1 MCNLLAFKTLSK
13 QMDNFKDFY
22 TRQKDKLFSYLM
34 RITGDYHL
42 SMDITQESFARCL
55 DKYRDKTVNVSLL
68 YKIARNV
75 LIDVA
80 RRDKRKGETGQDV
93 ADPDGDPEKNYRVKQ
108 EYRKVMAAMKKLDA
122 DEREILALTLTEDLK
137 YKDIAS
143 IVGINEGNVK
153 IKVHRARL
161 KLREILQQGEM

>member
-1 MCNLLAFKTLSK
+1 
-13 QMDNFKDFY
+13 
-22 TRQKDKLFSYLM
+22 
-34 RITGDYHL
+34 
-42 SMDITQESFARCL
+42 
-55 DKYRDKTVNVSLL
+55 
-68 YKIARNV
+68 
-75 LIDVA
+75 
-80 RRDKRKGETGQDV
+80 
-93 ADPDGDPEKNYRVKQ
+93 
-108 EYRKVMAAMKKLDA
+108 MKKLDA